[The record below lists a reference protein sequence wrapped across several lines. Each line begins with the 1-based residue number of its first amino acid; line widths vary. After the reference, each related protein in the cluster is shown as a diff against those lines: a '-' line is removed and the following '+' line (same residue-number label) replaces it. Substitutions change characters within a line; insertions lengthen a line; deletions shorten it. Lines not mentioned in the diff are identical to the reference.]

1 MNEMMLVV
9 LAYLLGSIP
18 TSIWVSK
25 AIFGIDIR
33 HYGSGNPGAT
43 NTFRVLGSKWGTF
56 VMIADITK
64 GVIATSL
71 YILIPFYLQNELART
86 NFMIVLGLAAV
97 LGHIF
102 PIWADFKGGKGVATI
117 LGMAL
122 AIQPIVALI
131 CIIVFLITLFTTRF
145 VSLSSMLA
153 SVVFMVLILFIF
165 KEKETSYRWD
175 FGRDL
180 KVSGLKLINYSL
192 PNIKYNIDEHNN
204 YLIIN
209 NKKIVIENGFYDI
222 NQLLNEINSKQS
234 QFKLSVK
241 PSCKIEIEPSE
252 ENINITKSQLLNNVL
267 GFSDDVK
274 LTETIIGN
282 NVYDL
287 RIDNKIYMYITNL
300 SDNPFG
306 ILYSN
311 SQVPCQFSFK
321 EPFNLNCL
329 DICFRNSSGNN
340 VNFHNLKHN
349 LGFIILTHS

>member
-18 TSIWVSK
+18 TSIWISK
-25 AIFGIDIR
+25 AVFGIDIR
-33 HYGSGNPGAT
+33 DYGSGNPGAT

-131 CIIVFLITLFTTRF
+131 CIVVFLITLFTTRF

-165 KEKETSYRWD
+165 KEKETSYRV
-175 FGRDL
+175 FAIIVALMVVVTHQKNIGR
-180 KVSGLKLINYSL
+180 
-192 PNIKYNIDEHNN
+192 
-204 YLIIN
+204 
-209 NKKIVIENGFYDI
+209 
-222 NQLLNEINSKQS
+222 LLNGKENKAPL
-234 QFKLSVK
+234 FKKNRK
-241 PSCKIEIEPSE
+241 P
-252 ENINITKSQLLNNVL
+252 Q
-267 GFSDDVK
+267 D
-274 LTETIIGN
+274 
-282 NVYDL
+282 
-287 RIDNKIYMYITNL
+287 
-300 SDNPFG
+300 
-306 ILYSN
+306 
-311 SQVPCQFSFK
+311 
-321 EPFNLNCL
+321 
-329 DICFRNSSGNN
+329 
-340 VNFHNLKHN
+340 
-349 LGFIILTHS
+349 